1 MDGLFQRNR
10 LITITFYRRKGLNNT
25 KACAGNVLKD
35 ARKKSGLCQYQVA
48 QLLSY
53 KTKEDTISE
62 DTISNW
68 ECNRALPDIEQVS
81 ALEDIFETPGLW
93 DDWMR
98 QQYPSYRKRIPKR
111 AEVKNPALAVVQA
124 GYEVQ
129 DVARMTEP
137 LSRDL
142 MDGKLDN
149 PHLQAQYLEQ
159 VKQALSSMSAAITL
173 LEGGQ

>member
-1 MDGLFQRNR
+1 M
-10 LITITFYRRKGLNNT
+10 
-25 KACAGNVLKD
+25 LKD

-68 ECNRALPDIEQVS
+68 ECNRAMPDPEQVS
-81 ALEDIFETPGLW
+81 MLESIYEIPGLW

-111 AEVKNPALAVVQA
+111 AQISDPALAVVQA
-124 GYEVQ
+124 GYEMQ
-129 DVARMTEP
+129 DVTRLTEP
-137 LSRDL
+137 MSRDL
-142 MDGKLDN
+142 MDGRLDD
-149 PHLQAQYLEQ
+149 PHLASQYIEQ
-159 VKQALSSMSAAITL
+159 VDQALSALTAAVTL
-173 LEGGQ
+173 LRGDRF